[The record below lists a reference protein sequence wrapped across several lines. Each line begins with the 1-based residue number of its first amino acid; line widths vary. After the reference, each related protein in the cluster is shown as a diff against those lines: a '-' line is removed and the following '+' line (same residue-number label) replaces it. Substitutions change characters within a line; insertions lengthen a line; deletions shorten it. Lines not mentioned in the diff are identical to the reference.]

1 MEGAKMNKDSYEI
14 RSVSGNLRA
23 DSAGKL
29 AGYAILYNSLSQ
41 DLGGFVERVVPGA
54 LKRSLAQPD
63 NIRAYVEHDPHKLL
77 ARVGSRTLE
86 LREQNKGIYFELSL
100 PDVSYAR
107 DLGVLVQ
114 RGDIAGVSF
123 GFRVNP
129 GGEAWEMRDGQL
141 TRDLTD
147 IDLREISI
155 VSDPAYTDT
164 TVAVRSKAEW
174 QKEQN
179 LSRPLFIDL
188 NEALWMR
195 TV

>member
-1 MEGAKMNKDSYEI
+1 MNKDSYEI
-14 RSVSGNLRA
+14 RSVSGNLHA
-23 DSAGKL
+23 DSPGKL
-29 AGYAILYNSLSQ
+29 SGFAILYNSLSQ
-41 DLGGFVERVVPGA
+41 DLGGFVEQVKPGA

-77 ARVGSRTLE
+77 ARVGSKTLE
-86 LREQNKGIYFELSL
+86 LREHEKGIYFELSL

-129 GGEAWEMRDGQL
+129 NGEAWEMRDGKL
-141 TRDLTD
+141 TRDLID

-155 VSDPAYTDT
+155 VGDPAYADT
-164 TVAVRSKAEW
+164 TVAVRSMEAW
-174 QKEQN
+174 HFNQSINDPLIIN
-179 LSRPLFIDL
+179 LNQSF
-188 NEALWMR
+188 WMR